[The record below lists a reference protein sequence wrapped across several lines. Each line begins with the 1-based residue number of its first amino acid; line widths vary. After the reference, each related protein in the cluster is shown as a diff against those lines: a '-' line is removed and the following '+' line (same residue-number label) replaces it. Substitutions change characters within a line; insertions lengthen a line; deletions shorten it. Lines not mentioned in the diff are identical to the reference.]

1 MEVASRWGQWT
12 RTIGYNVFTSFPS
25 LGLVAGQLGN
35 VCVFPGFVDGK
46 WFLVVAD
53 LVFGR

>member
-1 MEVASRWGQWT
+1 MEVVSKWGQWT